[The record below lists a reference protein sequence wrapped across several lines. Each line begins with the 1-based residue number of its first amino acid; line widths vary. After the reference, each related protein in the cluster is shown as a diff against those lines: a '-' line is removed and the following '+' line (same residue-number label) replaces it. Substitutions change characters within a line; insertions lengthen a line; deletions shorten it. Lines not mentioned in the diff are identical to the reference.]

1 MGAGYSPGPN
11 AGLRVA
17 FELPRAQNGATGAI
31 LYAEIVAYALSGDAA
46 VKNRLGVGDTSN
58 FPQPRIVAN
67 SGGGSATFT
76 VTGSQAPIPDDWY
89 GKTATLKEYYD
100 AEQYASETVKII
112 GFELARNEKNANDL
126 RGTIRWQSLT
136 ARAFS
141 YKTANT
147 GGAAESIADQ
157 RQFSGTVKGFDPQGI
172 APPDTVV
179 LVDWAATLTNTSGG
193 IDAAEQSKLQS
204 LLADAVPP
212 LTVPHN
218 YKCRG
223 VVFDRYAIN
232 GGTCR
237 TFWNLTDT
245 AEDWLNARTATTT
258 DPNGVG
264 NAATAAAINATPATP
279 AGFTDRGVT
288 VSEINDSKIGRVKEA
303 GVRSR
308 TEDVTQPGTLTDD
321 DQSDLADSA
330 TITQVT
336 SSSTVPGTPTAP
348 VGLLVS
354 IESQQFQTTPEKWR
368 HTWKYGN
375 LTNAQRLTF
384 PASPIEDDP
393 SDLTDEERQSQITG
407 SSTAP
412 ATPATVL
419 SGLVL
424 RRRISVRVSGTPEQ
438 WQHTFEFARRT
449 TKEDVE
455 YPGTVNSDDQSDL
468 LDEATI
474 TKVVNTSTPS
484 NPGTPSGL
492 VWRKVDSEQLTDAGL
507 WKHVYTYTRRTSEED
522 VTFPGTVTSDD
533 QSDLLDERTVTLV
546 TASGTPSNPGT
557 PSGLVYRS
565 VDSEQLTDAGKWK
578 HKFLYTRR
586 SAEEDVTFPG
596 TVTSDDQSDLEDRRT
611 ITLVTA
617 SGTPSNPGTP
627 SGFVWRSVDS
637 EQLTDAGKWK
647 HRYLYTRRTAEED
660 ITFPGTVT
668 QDDQSDLEDERTITL
683 VTVPAPRPTPEP
695 PAASCGAAWTR
706 NN

>member
-1 MGAGYSPGPN
+1 
-11 AGLRVA
+11 
-17 FELPRAQNGATGAI
+17 
-31 LYAEIVAYALSGDAA
+31 
-46 VKNRLGVGDTSN
+46 LGS
-58 FPQPRIVAN
+58 
-67 SGGGSATFT
+67 
-76 VTGSQAPIPDDWY
+76 
-89 GKTATLKEYYD
+89 TATRFIDIWGTLSD
-100 AEQYASETVKII
+100 SDSAEQTK
-112 GFELARNEKNANDL
+112 
-126 RGTIRWQSLT
+126 
-136 ARAFS
+136 
-141 YKTANT
+141 
-147 GGAAESIADQ
+147 
-157 RQFSGTVKGFDPQGI
+157 
-172 APPDTVV
+172 
-179 LVDWAATLTNTSGG
+179 
-193 IDAAEQSKLQS
+193 
-204 LLADAVPP
+204 LLAVIAAAAPP
-212 LTVPHN
+212 LTTPHN
-218 YKCRG
+218 AKLRSST
-223 VVFDRYAIN
+223 FARDALD
-232 GGTCR
+232 GGTI
-237 TFWNLTDT
+237 TETWALTSSD
-245 AEDWLNARTATTT
+245 ED
-258 DPNGVG
+258 VV
-264 NAATAAAINATPATP
+264 NAATGNMTDPDGIANSSIVAAFNSTPGVP
-279 AGFTDRGVT
+279 AGLSDGGTSD
-288 VSEINDSKIGRVKEA
+288 NGRV
-303 GVRSR
+303 R
-308 TEDVTQPGTLTDD
+308 TRKQGITDD

-533 QSDLLDERTVTLV
+533 QSDLLDERTITLV

-586 SAEEDVTFPG
+586 SAEEDITFPG

-627 SGFVWRSVDS
+627 SGFVWRSVDI

-683 VTVPAPRPTPEP
+683 VTSFRHPE
-695 PAASCGAAWTR
+695 
-706 NN
+706 